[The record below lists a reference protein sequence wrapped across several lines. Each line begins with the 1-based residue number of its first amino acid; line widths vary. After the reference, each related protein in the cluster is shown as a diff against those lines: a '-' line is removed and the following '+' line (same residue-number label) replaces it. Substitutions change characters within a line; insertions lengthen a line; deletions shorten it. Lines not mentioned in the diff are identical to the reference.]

1 MVAGTSKADA
11 MPDTTS
17 RPPTWKVL
25 VLATRPNTL
34 AASFTPVLVG
44 FAVASRDVD
53 AALRQPDERA
63 AVLAHLGTAEVRAA
77 ASLEHAALTEAT
89 RAWRPV
95 GSNRRRHN
103 IVIDNDAREVA
114 ARCAEV
120 ASLLRRHPRATC
132 RVEAHAGADLQP
144 PVLAFAL
151 ATARARLVRDR
162 IVAAFARLGL
172 NERRV
177 ELASMRPRAPATRV
191 EVYLR
196 LRDHGI
202 EVEVPARPTD
212 GAPPHAL
219 TRLVP
224 RVWRRRRAWPRPR
237 ARTTTT
243 AAGASSPGSTRTP
256 RASTRAPSRRPRC
269 ASGSTRATSTT
280 TCPCA
285 RATPATSCR
294 SAASSRRRRTRSSRS
309 RSCPRRPSPRAW
321 RRRPSP
327 SPRRRRRRP
336 SRRRRRPRPA
346 ARSRGCGAAATS
358 PRPIPSR
365 RGTSPSRTGRTRRTR
380 WAATASARPSP
391 SAASRPSA
399 ARRSSPR
406 PRGPSSRRPRRPTRT
421 RSR

>member
-1 MVAGTSKADA
+1 MRWNPDLLGVVAPFVEIAD
-11 MPDTTS
+11 
-17 RPPTWKVL
+17 
-25 VLATRPNTL
+25 
-34 AASFTPVLVG
+34 VG
-44 FAVASRDVD
+44 RFAVASRDVD

-77 ASLEHAALTEAT
+77 ASLEHAALAEAT

-162 IVAAFARLGL
+162 LVAAFARLGL

-196 LRDHGI
+196 LRAGVD

-224 RVWRRRRAWPRPR
+224 RVWRRRRAWPLSRMY
-237 ARTTTT
+237 AVATKWL
-243 AAGASSPGSTRTP
+243 GK
-256 RASTRAPSRRPRC
+256 PSGVLRV
-269 ASGSTRATSTT
+269 
-280 TCPCA
+280 
-285 RATPATSCR
+285 
-294 SAASSRRRRTRSSRS
+294 
-309 RSCPRRPSPRAW
+309 
-321 RRRPSP
+321 
-327 SPRRRRRRP
+327 
-336 SRRRRRPRPA
+336 
-346 ARSRGCGAAATS
+346 
-358 PRPIPSR
+358 
-365 RGTSPSRTGRTRRTR
+365 
-380 WAATASARPSP
+380 
-391 SAASRPSA
+391 
-399 ARRSSPR
+399 
-406 PRGPSSRRPRRPTRT
+406 
-421 RSR
+421 